1 MACERRQPES
11 ESRWR
16 FVPRQATYLAAH
28 RVPGRAY
35 VSSPRHRYRGPLGD
49 QITSM
54 EARFYFH
61 PENPQVRLSPHVR
74 PIWARESDP
83 FPPALSRGVQR
94 DSLGPRIRNCRNTSA
109 SGWELESQISPC
121 VDIVTD
127 ILLITVVYWKHSSSV
142 RGMSVLK
149 NDYAL
154 GQHAVPVS
162 LELA

>member
-1 MACERRQPES
+1 MPRRRPIWQPIGY
-11 ESRWR
+11 
-16 FVPRQATYLAAH
+16 PAAPTH
-28 RVPGRAY
+28 PPHAIGI
-35 VSSPRHRYRGPLGD
+35 RGPLGD

-149 NDYAL
+149 SDYAL

>member
-1 MACERRQPES
+1 
-11 ESRWR
+11 
-16 FVPRQATYLAAH
+16 
-28 RVPGRAY
+28 
-35 VSSPRHRYRGPLGD
+35 
-49 QITSM
+49 M

-142 RGMSVLK
+142 RGMSAS
-149 NDYAL
+149 DYAL
-154 GQHAVPVS
+154 QERLSCNGNTHVGSQGSTETLGISLELLPSVS
-162 LELA
+162 LEPASGPWGPRFVMCPLISISSFIESFSGGR

>member
-1 MACERRQPES
+1 MPH
-11 ESRWR
+11 
-16 FVPRQATYLAAH
+16 QATYLAAH

-74 PIWARESDP
+74 PIWARESGP

-94 DSLGPRIRNCRNTSA
+94 DSLGPVSEIAGT
-109 SGWELESQISPC
+109 Q
-121 VDIVTD
+121 
-127 ILLITVVYWKHSSSV
+127 
-142 RGMSVLK
+142 
-149 NDYAL
+149 
-154 GQHAVPVS
+154 VPVAGNS
-162 LELA
+162 NLKLVRVWTS

>member
-1 MACERRQPES
+1 MPH
-11 ESRWR
+11 
-16 FVPRQATYLAAH
+16 QATYLAAH

-61 PENPQVRLSPHVR
+61 PENPQVRLSTRTLGPFGHAKV
-74 PIWARESDP
+74 AP
-83 FPPALSRGVQR
+83 FPQPC
-94 DSLGPRIRNCRNTSA
+94 LGAYKGTLWGPVSEIAGTQVPVAGNSNLKLVLVWT
-109 SGWELESQISPC
+109 
-121 VDIVTD
+121 
-127 ILLITVVYWKHSSSV
+127 SSSV
-142 RGMSVLK
+142 KGMSVLK
-149 NDYAL
+149 SDYAL